1 MTYSDFTI
9 DEVRWTFHLTL
20 RDHDLFPAVGSIEP
34 SEWLRY
40 GLEKGRSLAVASEKA
55 RSEFIVAP
63 ILTACREI
71 LEEKIHIFS
80 GVTLNAAPE
89 RGLKGECDFIL
100 ARTSSAYSLQGP
112 LMVIVEATK
121 HDLDVGLAQCAAQL
135 VGVRIYN
142 EKDGT
147 PTPVVYGCVTD
158 GERWQFLKL
167 EGQELI
173 VQPLLLPLQQ
183 ISQILWMLVEC
194 VKDVMK
200 HLPTE
205 PAA

>member
-9 DEVRWTFHLTL
+9 DDVRWTFHLTL
-20 RDHDLFPAVGSIEP
+20 RDEALFPAIGTIEP
-34 SEWLRY
+34 SDWLRY
-40 GLEKGRSLAVASEKA
+40 ALDKGKSLAVTSEKA

-63 ILTACREI
+63 VLTACREI
-71 LEEKIHIFS
+71 LQEKIHIFS
-80 GVTLNAAPE
+80 GVALNAAPE

-112 LMVIVEATK
+112 LMVIVEAKK

-135 VGVRIYN
+135 VGARIYN
-142 EKDGT
+142 EKDGR

-173 VQPLLLPLQQ
+173 LQPQLLPIQQ
-183 ISQILWMLVEC
+183 IGQILWLVVEC

-200 HLPTE
+200 HLPAE
-205 PAA
+205 AAA

>member
-1 MTYSDFTI
+1 MTYSDFSI
-9 DEVRWTFHLTL
+9 DDVRWTFHLTL
-20 RDHDLFPAVGSIEP
+20 RDHELFPTIGLIDP
-34 SEWLRY
+34 SAWLRY

-112 LMVIVEATK
+112 LMLIVEAKK

-135 VGVRIYN
+135 VGARIYN

-173 VQPLLLPLQQ
+173 LQPQILPIQQ
-183 ISQILWMLVEC
+183 INQILWMIVEC
-194 VKDVMK
+194 VKDVLK
-200 HLPTE
+200 HVPSE
-205 PAA
+205 AAA